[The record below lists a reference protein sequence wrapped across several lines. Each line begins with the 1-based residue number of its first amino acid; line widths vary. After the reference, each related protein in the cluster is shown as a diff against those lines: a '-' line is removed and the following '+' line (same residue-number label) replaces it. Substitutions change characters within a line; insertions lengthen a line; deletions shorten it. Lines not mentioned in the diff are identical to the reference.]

1 MRWLF
6 LLFLFVTLLSGCS
19 ENESYLFNPNNNSFT
34 QKNITETNTPT
45 VFCFLSPT
53 CPLCI
58 KQTNTLQKLINKY
71 NSKIS
76 FYIIIP
82 SNQLPEITITQSC
95 ALFSLHCPIY
105 IDKHSRFSKQKG
117 ASTTPQSI
125 RTSKKYTMGDSTTH
139 SRLLTHLAF
148 RIYQYLNNAI
158 INRCTINN
166 TGWVFYRIGLFKRIS
181 SFHNKLFP
189 SKFCCCV
196 YC

>member
-34 QKNITETNTPT
+34 QKNIIETNTPT

-82 SNQLPEITITQSC
+82 SNQLPEITVTQSC
-95 ALFSLHCPIY
+95 ALFNLHCPIY

-117 ASTTPQSI
+117 ASTTPQYQIYSN
-125 RTSKKYTMGDSTTH
+125 KQKVYDG
-139 SRLLTHLAF
+139 RLDNTFKAINTPSF
-148 RIYQYLNNAI
+148 APEYINYLNNAI
-158 INRCTINN
+158 DSLIDHKKIA
-166 TGWVFYRIGLFKRIS
+166 V
-181 SFHNKLFP
+181 P
-189 SKFCCCV
+189 STTPVGCFIE
-196 YC
+196 